1 MSSPVLAM
9 VSTSS
14 AASSSGA
21 NPLAAM
27 LNGNGKISNGLF
39 MSLINSNAAFKAS
52 ANNGAIGNG
61 ASQLAKSG
69 LAMDPTLLVLPHE
82 LANMS
87 MDDLQALLANAGD
100 ESGDKLNDALLVA
113 LTPGTPAADAI
124 ADFLA
129 KHSDKAQIINLSAST
144 SQATDG
150 TPSLTT
156 DESAIPDNSSLLLIA
171 TGISPSD
178 LEKLKETLKT
188 LSDSSDA
195 ADDLATQISDA
206 ASDAAAQQ
214 AASDAT
220 NAAALTLVML
230 VPVALPQQ
238 APQVSQDLG
247 SDINLLSFSTLTTGA
262 EDFADADLTTDGSMA
277 AANHIKSA
285 ASSRGQY
292 VSPFESDDLL
302 GSAADMSDE
311 EILAGLQKDGF
322 QGSLSTLQKKSTSA
336 AAETLSGKIDSSSL
350 AGNGSVLTNGQT
362 SIFAESSA
370 VLASGQASSNTTNPL
385 TDPVIN
391 NASAISAHPATQTV
405 AMMVEKAAANG
416 KSEQT
421 LSIQLDPPELGR
433 IQVQLSLEKGEAM
446 KVRVLAE
453 HKDTLELLQRDSH
466 TLKASL
472 EQAGIQTDGSSLSFD
487 LAGGDQ
493 SFNQMLGGSQQDNSS
508 GSNGNKFTLNASEL
522 GLSND
527 ILEQVATTLSFIPD
541 KVTGNVHYS
550 LLV

>member
-1 MSSPVLAM
+1 MSAPILAM
-9 VSTSS
+9 VSTSP
-14 AASSSGA
+14 SSSSAGA

-39 MSLINSNAAFKAS
+39 MSLINSNAAFKTS
-52 ANNGAIGNG
+52 ANNGALGNG
-61 ASQLAKSG
+61 ASQLGKTG
-69 LAMDPTLLVLPHE
+69 LAMDPTLLVLPQE

-129 KHSDKAQIINLSAST
+129 KHSDKAQIINLSTTST
-144 SQATDG
+144 NG
-150 TPSLTT
+150 TASLTT
-156 DESAIPDNSSLLLIA
+156 DESAIPENSSLLLVA

-178 LEKLKETLKT
+178 LEKLKETLKG
-188 LSDSSDA
+188 LSNASGSTEQAATTQEGDKA
-195 ADDLATQISDA
+195 ADEQL
-206 ASDAAAQQ
+206 ASDT
-214 AASDAT
+214 T
-220 NAAALTLVML
+220 NALTLVML

-238 APQVSQDLG
+238 TQQTAQDLG
-247 SDINLLSFSTLTTGA
+247 SDINLLSFSTLTTGI
-262 EDFADADLTTDGSMA
+262 EDIADAEITTDGSMA
-277 AANHIKSA
+277 TANHTKSA
-285 ASSRGQY
+285 AAGRGQY
-292 VSPFESDDLL
+292 VSPFENSDLL

-311 EILAGLQKDGF
+311 EILAGLQKDDF
-322 QGSLSTLQKKSTSA
+322 QGSLASMQKKSTPTSSEA
-336 AAETLSGKIDSSSL
+336 LNGKIDATSL
-350 AGNGSVLTNGQT
+350 LGNGSVLANGQT

-370 VLASGQASSNTTNPL
+370 VLASAQPTASNGNPL
-385 TDPVIN
+385 TNPVIN
-391 NASAISAHPATQTV
+391 NASAISSHPATQTV
-405 AMMVEKAAANG
+405 AMMVEKAATSG

-493 SFNQMLGGSQQDNSS
+493 SFNQLLGGSQQDNSS
-508 GSNGNKFTLNASEL
+508 KSNGGQFTLNASEL
-522 GLSND
+522 GLSSD
-527 ILEQVATTLSFIPD
+527 ILEQIESTMSFIPD
-541 KVTGNVHYS
+541 RVTGNVHYS
-550 LLV
+550 LLA